1 MIGIAADVGAGRSR
15 SWIVD
20 SLPGFGW
27 HQNVVRADRL
37 DLASFEDDA
46 RDDIK
51 LPLAHGEVTNSA
63 FDPFPDA
70 AVQGADLG
78 HHIRQRKALL
88 LCPSVGHIAGRRHM
102 PAVIAAASVVGE
114 LRLIVNLKASFCMEF
129 PATGCLARLAER
141 ICRGMF
147 R

>member
-1 MIGIAADVGAGRSR
+1 MIGIAADVGGGRSR
-15 SWIVD
+15 GWVVNG
-20 SLPGFGW
+20 LPGFSRY
-27 HQNVVRADRL
+27 QNVVRADRL

-51 LPLAHGEVTNSA
+51 LPLAHGEITNSA

-70 AVQGADLG
+70 TVQRSRFG

-102 PAVIAAASVVGE
+102 TAVIAAASVVGE
-114 LRLIVNLKASFCMEF
+114 LGLIVNRKATIRTEF

-141 ICRGMF
+141 VCRGMF
-147 R
+147 C